1 MTKMANS
8 LVGYITFLRELAF
21 FAGLGRLSL
30 VPSLDRGNKLHTTKA
45 HLGSDE
51 SVARFSAGRE
61 GGDIGVGVG
70 RGAGGT
76 NLLTGWGNKPLVSTR
91 NRYFN

>member
-1 MTKMANS
+1 MANS

-45 HLGSDE
+45 LQGCA
-51 SVARFSAGRE
+51 VTIAR
-61 GGDIGVGVG
+61 
-70 RGAGGT
+70 
-76 NLLTGWGNKPLVSTR
+76 
-91 NRYFN
+91 